1 MLTSFVTTLVFANVM
16 ATVYALPLVA
26 FIGATSSTNKKNSL
40 PRLLTH
46 KEPTPTHF
54 SGRAEGVDRPY
65 DIACLNKEE
74 FHELPSAA

>member
-1 MLTSFVTTLVFANVM
+1 MFTSFVTMLVFANVI
-16 ATVYALPLVA
+16 ATAYALPWVA
-26 FIGATSSTNKKNSL
+26 FIVAPSSPTDKTSP

-54 SGRAEGVDRPY
+54 CGRAGGRPY
-65 DIACLNKEE
+65 DVTGLNKEE